1 MCIMLVKYVI
11 KHFISAAAFPTVR
24 KTVDCL
30 LSPTLSGRTRQ
41 FAVRLSDSACK
52 NVMVIMGW
60 QTVRGIA
67 VDKPDV
73 PGEKSCNA
81 CRRVDLHITIR
92 NSLSGLVAGPQAADF
107 QYS

>member
-1 MCIMLVKYVI
+1 MLVKYVI

-67 VDKPDV
+67 VDKPDI

-81 CRRVDLHITIR
+81 CRRVDL
-92 NSLSGLVAGPQAADF
+92 NN
-107 QYS
+107 Y